1 MSFKKTK
8 IYRIVIIN
16 IPELSSNSLTHPPF
30 FPLPPN
36 GAMLSVYCNVM
47 AHVCTVQCWLTVDL
61 NLNILCRAPCYKGD
75 LKKSNVWVFW
85 VFYFPCLKH
94 REIQPLKP

>member
-16 IPELSSNSLTHPPF
+16 ISELSSNSLTHPPS

-61 NLNILCRAPCYKGD
+61 NLNILCRAPCCKGD
-75 LKKSNVWVFW
+75 LKKAMSG
-85 VFYFPCLKH
+85 YFGCFISH
-94 REIQPLKP
+94 V

>member
-16 IPELSSNSLTHPPF
+16 ISELSSNSLTHPPS

-47 AHVCTVQCWLTVDL
+47 AHVCTVQCWLTVDS

-75 LKKSNVWVFW
+75 LKKAMSG
-85 VFYFPCLKH
+85 YFGCFISH
-94 REIQPLKP
+94 V

>member
-16 IPELSSNSLTHPPF
+16 IPELSTNSLTQPPS

-47 AHVCTVQCWLTVDL
+47 AHVWTVQCWFTVDL

-75 LKKSNVWVFW
+75 LKKAMSG
-85 VFYFPCLKH
+85 YFGCFISH
-94 REIQPLKP
+94 V